1 MKYINYELCISF
13 IMPCFWYEEGMPHE
27 IYYVDEQTCDYQHF
41 GLNHDNEIK
50 NKWYKIM
57 LYKPKGMTI
66 TGTEN
71 SDKCKWLVSESYSDY
86 LGSDD
91 DTDYEKYE
99 WDFKNHCIKL

>member
-1 MKYINYELCISF
+1 
-13 IMPCFWYEEGMPHE
+13 MPCFWYEEGMPHE

-41 GLNHDNEIK
+41 GLNYDNEIK
-50 NKWYKIM
+50 TKWYKIM

-71 SDKCKWLVSESYSDY
+71 LDKCKWLVSDSYSDY